1 MVHRRIG
8 GVWLL
13 FVKDYSSLFVI
24 LTATSVA
31 VEDTYAEPA
40 DKFIEEYCDGFRW
53 IHTKP
58 ECMKRRSTFTLL
70 EYPEWKTRYRSCGDA
85 AQSPIH
91 VRYLDSQFRQFKP
104 IYYTGFENLYGY
116 FVENG
121 AHGIYITLTAGTVSI
136 YGGPLPVRYNLSRVI
151 LRFGRATGPGSEHRI
166 DDEEFVAEIQL
177 LFSSKKPT
185 TTSCLYDNSGA
196 AILAVLFREVPG
208 SVKGLEPLVQSTR
221 QLRGAWGARVPVKMR
236 LSALMAPK
244 AQHYYAYAGSLTF
257 PPCTSSIPTMVMAKP
272 ATIGEDQIDAL
283 RRNMFVSLNYCVY
296 HMAGQLR
303 PAFDAQNR
311 DLYRSFKYFS
321 SRSGASAPPTAVLLT
336 LILLGLTCRAAA
348 PLTETWIL
356 CRDWGNVLSPPC
368 EA

>member
-1 MVHRRIG
+1 MA
-8 GVWLL
+8 L
-13 FVKDYSSLFVI
+13 
-24 LTATSVA
+24 
-31 VEDTYAEPA
+31 EYAHA
-40 DKFIEEYCDGFRW
+40 S
-53 IHTKP
+53 
-58 ECMKRRSTFTLL
+58 MK
-70 EYPEWKTRYRSCGDA
+70 EYPEWKTRYKSCGDA
-85 AQSPIH
+85 VQSPIH

-104 IYYTGFENLYGY
+104 IYYTGFENLYEY

-121 AHGIYITLTAGTVSI
+121 AHGIYITLADGTVSI

-151 LRFGRATGPGSEHRI
+151 LRFGRAAGPGSEHRI
-166 DDEEFVAEIQL
+166 DDEEFVAEMQL

-196 AILAVLFREVPG
+196 AILAVLFRRSQRQGGLVSLFPASVLKGEEPARAWGSQEVPG

-303 PAFDAQNR
+303 PTFDAQNR

-321 SRSGASAPPTAVLLT
+321 SRSGADAPPTAVLLA
-336 LILLGLTCRAAA
+336 LLLLGLTFRAAA

-356 CRDWGNVLSPPC
+356 RRD
-368 EA
+368 